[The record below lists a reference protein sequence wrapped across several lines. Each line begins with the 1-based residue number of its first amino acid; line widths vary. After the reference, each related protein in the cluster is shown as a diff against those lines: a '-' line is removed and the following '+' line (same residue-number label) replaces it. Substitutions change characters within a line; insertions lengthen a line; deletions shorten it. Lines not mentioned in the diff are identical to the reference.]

1 MGVTPDGALAARLR
15 AVRGENA
22 YLCYQCQRCSSGC
35 PNAGAMPIPPARMM
49 RMAQVGLVDRLATD
63 PSIWRCLGCD
73 SCTQHCPHGVS
84 VRQLVEMLRQ
94 ETMQE
99 RWLAGHR
106 EAYTADP
113 ALEKGLGALGALGG
127 RVTSFHNVSG
137 EDNAS
142 RLAWTSNLA
151 VKPEGIDR
159 SVGADT
165 VYFVGCVSAMFPMSY
180 GIPQA
185 FAGLLAKAGESWTT
199 MGGEEWCCG
208 FPLMMAGQLAQARE
222 LMEHNVGEVR
232 RLGAKR
238 VVMTCPS
245 CHYTW
250 KHVYPETL
258 GADLGFDVVTSS
270 EMMRDFVADDRLAF
284 GEAKRPGVVAFHDPC
299 DLGRKGGHYDEPR
312 EVLAAL
318 PGFRLVEMENNR
330 EHALCCG
337 GGGDL
342 ETFEPAL
349 VAAVSHRRVDQAVA
363 AGADHLVSACPQC
376 VRTLA
381 KAVKAR
387 QLRIRVMDL
396 VQLLDAATTAG
407 GRP

>member
-1 MGVTPDGALAARLR
+1 VGLTPDGALAARLR
-15 AVRGENA
+15 AVRGEDA

-35 PNAGAMPIPPARMM
+35 PTAGAMAIPPARMM
-49 RMAQVGLVDRLATD
+49 RMAQVGLADRLASD
-63 PSIWRCLGCD
+63 ASIWRCLGCD

-84 VRQLVEMLRQ
+84 VRQLVEQLRQ

-99 RWLAGHR
+99 RWLAGRR
-106 EAYTADP
+106 EAYAADP
-113 ALEKGLGALGALGG
+113 TLEKGLGALGALGG
-127 RVTSFHNVSG
+127 RVTAHHNVSG

-142 RLAWTSNLA
+142 RLAWTANLA
-151 VKPEGIDR
+151 EKPAGIDR
-159 SVGADT
+159 AVGSDT

-185 FAGLLAKAGESWTT
+185 FAGLLAKAGASWTT
-199 MGGEEWCCG
+199 LGGEEWCCG
-208 FPLMMAGQLAQARE
+208 FPLMMAGQLAQARA
-222 LMEHNVGEVR
+222 LMEHNVAEVR
-232 RLGAKR
+232 RLGARR

-250 KHVYPETL
+250 KHVYPAGL
-258 GADLGFDVVTSS
+258 GRELGFEVVTGV
-270 EMMRDFVADDRLAF
+270 EVVRELLRAGRLAF
-284 GEAKRPGVVAFHDPC
+284 GEPRRPGVVTFHDPC
-299 DLGRKGGHYDEPR
+299 DLGRKGGPYDEPR

-318 PGFRLVEMENNR
+318 PGFRAVEMENNR

-349 VAAVSHRRVDQAVA
+349 VASVASRRVDQAVA

-396 VQLLDAATTAG
+396 VQLVDAATVG
-407 GRP
+407 GER

>member
-1 MGVTPDGALAARLR
+1 MA
-15 AVRGENA
+15 
-22 YLCYQCQRCSSGC
+22 
-35 PNAGAMPIPPARMM
+35 IPPARMM
-49 RMAQVGLVDRLATD
+49 RMAQVGLADRLASD
-63 PSIWRCLGCD
+63 ASIWRCLGCD

-84 VRQLVEMLRQ
+84 VRQLVELLRQ
-94 ETMQE
+94 ETMQD
-99 RWLAGHR
+99 RWLAGRR
-106 EAYTADP
+106 EAYAADP
-113 ALEKGLGALGALGG
+113 ALEKGLGALSALGG
-127 RVTSFHNVSG
+127 RVTAHHNVSG

-142 RLAWTSNLA
+142 RLAWTANLA
-151 VKPEGIDR
+151 EKPAGVDR
-159 SVGADT
+159 AVGSDT

-185 FAGLLAKAGESWTT
+185 FAGLLAKAGASWTT
-199 MGGEEWCCG
+199 LGGEEWCCG
-208 FPLMMAGQLAQARE
+208 FPLMMAGQLAQARS
-222 LMEHNVGEVR
+222 LMEHNVDEVR
-232 RLGAKR
+232 RLGARR

-250 KHVYPETL
+250 KHVYPAEL
-258 GADLGFDVVTSS
+258 GREMGFEVVTGV
-270 EMMRDFVADDRLAF
+270 EAVRELLRAGRLAF
-284 GEAKRPGVVAFHDPC
+284 GEPKRPGVVTFHDPC

-318 PGFRLVEMENNR
+318 PGFRVVEMENNR
-330 EHALCCG
+330 EHSLCCG

-349 VAAVSHRRVDQAVA
+349 VASVASRRVDQAVA

-396 VQLLDAATTAG
+396 VQLVDAATVG
-407 GRP
+407 GQR

>member
-1 MGVTPDGALAARLR
+1 MGLSPRGDLAARLQS
-15 AVRGENA
+15 VRGENA
-22 YLCYQCQRCSSGC
+22 YLCFQCQRCSSGC
-35 PNAGAMPIPPARMM
+35 PNAGAMAIPPARMM
-49 RMAQVGLVDRLATD
+49 RMAQVGLADRLAGD
-63 PSIWRCLGCD
+63 ASIWRCLGCD

-94 ETMQE
+94 DTMQE
-99 RWLAGHR
+99 RWLAGRR
-106 EAYTADP
+106 EAYAGDP

-127 RVTSFHNVSG
+127 RVTTHHNVSG

-142 RLAWTSNLA
+142 RLAWTSNL
-151 VKPEGIDR
+151 VEKPAGIDR
-159 SVGADT
+159 AAGCDT

-208 FPLMMAGQLAQARE
+208 FPLMMAGQLAQARA
-222 LMEHNVGEVR
+222 LMEHNAAEVR

-250 KHVYPETL
+250 KHVYPAEL
-258 GADLGFDVVTSS
+258 GGELGFEVVTGV
-270 EMMRDFVADDRLAF
+270 EVLRDLLAAGRLSFA
-284 GEAKRPGVVAFHDPC
+284 EPKRGGVVAFHDPC
-299 DLGRKGGHYDEPR
+299 DLGRKGGHYEEPR
-312 EVLAAL
+312 EVLRAL
-318 PGFRLVEMENNR
+318 PGFKVVEMENSR
-330 EHALCCG
+330 EHSLCCG

-349 VAAVSHRRVDQAVA
+349 VASVAARRVDQAAA

-396 VQLLDAATTAG
+396 VQLVDAAAIG

>member
-1 MGVTPDGALAARLR
+1 MGLTPDGALAARLR
-15 AVRGENA
+15 AIRGEDA

-35 PNAGAMPIPPARMM
+35 PTAGAMAIPPARMM
-49 RMAQVGLVDRLATD
+49 RMAQVGLADRLASD
-63 PSIWRCLGCD
+63 ASIWRCLGCD

-99 RWLAGHR
+99 RWLAGRR
-106 EAYTADP
+106 EAYAADP
-113 ALEKGLGALGALGG
+113 ALEKGLGALSALGG
-127 RVTSFHNVSG
+127 RVTAHHNVSG

-142 RLAWTSNLA
+142 RLAWTANLA
-151 VKPEGIDR
+151 EKPAGVDR
-159 SVGADT
+159 AVGSDT

-185 FAGLLAKAGESWTT
+185 FAGLLAKAGASWTT
-199 MGGEEWCCG
+199 LGGEEWCCG
-208 FPLMMAGQLAQARE
+208 FPLMMAGQLAQARS
-222 LMEHNVGEVR
+222 LMEHNVDEVR
-232 RLGAKR
+232 RLGARR

-250 KHVYPETL
+250 KHVYPAEL
-258 GADLGFDVVTSS
+258 GRELGFEVVTGA
-270 EMMRDFVADDRLAF
+270 EAVRELLRDGRLAF
-284 GEAKRPGVVAFHDPC
+284 GEPKRPGVVAFHDPC

-318 PGFRLVEMENNR
+318 PGFRVVEMENNR
-330 EHALCCG
+330 EHSLCCG

-349 VAAVSHRRVDQAVA
+349 VASVASRRVDQAVA

-381 KAVKAR
+381 KAVKAK

-396 VQLLDAATTAG
+396 VQLVDAATVG
-407 GRP
+407 GAR